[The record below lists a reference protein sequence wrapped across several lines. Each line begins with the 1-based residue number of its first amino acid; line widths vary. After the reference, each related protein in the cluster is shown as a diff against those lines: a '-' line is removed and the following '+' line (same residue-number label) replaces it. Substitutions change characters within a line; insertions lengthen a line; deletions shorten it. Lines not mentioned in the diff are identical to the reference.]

1 MTLVGV
7 FLGFLV
13 GTGLIVT
20 AFVIIYMDSGNVFG
34 HTKEELL
41 LQGILS
47 FIGSVLILSSIFY
60 NKYGFHFEEKEYD
73 LVAIIEQENV
83 YKIIYKD
90 ADNLMDSYEST
101 MFLSKYIENGDS
113 NKIILTTRVDSF
125 GKKYSPRITKI
136 QLTKQYYLS
145 AIMNGEYKI
154 DLTDDLD

>member
-1 MTLVGV
+1 
-7 FLGFLV
+7 
-13 GTGLIVT
+13 
-20 AFVIIYMDSGNVFG
+20 MDSGNVFG

-125 GKKYSPRITKI
+125 GKKTSPEFY
-136 QLTKQYYLS
+136 LT
-145 AIMNGEYKI
+145 
-154 DLTDDLD
+154 